1 MSFCTSAFNRA
12 AKKNK
17 SHGDEV
23 LLQGTVHLIQR
34 PCYQRG
40 STCQDP
46 AGNRT
51 TQRPPDHHKEMQ
63 TAVVWSCIPFI
74 KSGQSHFA
82 RHSERGKKTKQTEEE
97 VEGQHQG
104 MVRPGVHQIP
114 EGSGEQGK
122 NVRNWSLN
130 HLWCPNVP
138 RG

>member
-1 MSFCTSAFNRA
+1 MDRKEGVYVSFCTSAFNRA

-17 SHGDEV
+17 SHGNEV

-74 KSGQSHFA
+74 RSCQNLLTKN
-82 RHSERGKKTKQTEEE
+82 SERGKKTKQSVEE
-97 VEGQHQG
+97 VGRQHPG
-104 MVRPGVHQIP
+104 KWRKLVLKSSMVQQQLLRL
-114 EGSGEQGK
+114 K
-122 NVRNWSLN
+122 DR
-130 HLWCPNVP
+130 
-138 RG
+138 